1 MNAIEIRNLSKDLD
15 NFTLNINKLDIKKG
29 FITGFIGPNGSG
41 KTTTIKLIMNMLNK
55 DNGTIKIFD
64 KEYKLDDTSIKEI
77 IGYVGDIPGYMK
89 EVKFKDI
96 KKSIA
101 PFYKNW
107 DENLYNY
114 YLKKFDIN
122 ENKVYK
128 ESSKGQQKKFEL
140 IITLAHHPKLI
151 IMDEPTANLDPI
163 VRNEFVEVLQEH
175 MDKDGVTVFY
185 STHITS
191 DLDRVG
197 DYLVFIYKG
206 KIILSSDKESIL
218 ENHRIIRGSKE
229 LLDDETKKYL
239 ISYNKNSFGF
249 DGLTDNYKEA
259 FEIFGQEVVYDKA
272 NLEDILM
279 YYTRE
284 GRND

>member
-1 MNAIEIRNLSKDLD
+1 MNAIEVRNLSKNLD
-15 NFTLNINKLDIKKG
+15 NFTLNIEKLDIKKG

-41 KTTTIKLIMNMLNK
+41 KTTTIKLIMNMLKRDSGN
-55 DNGTIKIFD
+55 IKIFD
-64 KEYKLDDTSIKEI
+64 KEYKVDDISIKEM

-89 EVKFKDI
+89 EVKFKEI

-107 DENLYNY
+107 DENLYKH

-151 IMDEPTANLDPI
+151 IMDEPTANLDPL
-163 VRNEFVEVLQEH
+163 VRHEFMEVLQEH
-175 MDKDGVTVFY
+175 IDKDGVTVFY

-191 DLDRVG
+191 DLDKVG

-206 KIILSSDKESIL
+206 KIILNSDKESIL
-218 ENHRIIRGSKE
+218 ESHRIVRGSKE
-229 LLDDETKKYL
+229 LLDEETKKYL
-239 ISYNKNSFGF
+239 ISYNENSFGF
-249 DGLTDNYKEA
+249 DGLTANYKEA
-259 FEIFGQEVVYDKA
+259 FEVFGEEVVYDKA

-279 YYTRE
+279 YYTR
-284 GRND
+284 G